1 MIARLISPAG
11 TRVETSDSLAADLV
25 KFGYKREDQKSAGRK
40 TKKTPAAKQ
49 GKTE

>member
-1 MIARLISPAG
+1 MIVRLISPAG

-25 KFGYKREDQKSAGRK
+25 KFGYKQEGQKAGGRQ